1 MQKRQLRLTHPVIIR
16 QRLAEFLGKKINI
29 VQQDNTVIFGEL
41 TAVEEGQFTIKNM
54 RLKKTTR
61 LINDIYELY
70 LDFDAR
76 C

>member
-1 MQKRQLRLTHPVIIR
+1 MQKRQLRLSHPVIIR

-41 TAVEEGQFTIKNM
+41 TAVEHDQFTIKNM
-54 RLKKTTR
+54 RLKKTTH

-70 LDFDAR
+70 LDFDA
-76 C
+76 

>member
-1 MQKRQLRLTHPVIIR
+1 MQKRQLRLSHPVIIR

-41 TAVEEGQFTIKNM
+41 TAVEHDQFTIKNM
-54 RLKKTTR
+54 RLKKTQH

-70 LDFDAR
+70 LDFDA
-76 C
+76 